1 METLIM
7 GDRIKNTEKPL
18 RRARI
23 MLVEDDTE
31 IGNWLINKLG
41 ESKDETN
48 FKWKKNLKEATEELN
63 NKRIDIIILDLKL
76 PDGNGVG
83 LLKKIKNEKR
93 SVTVYVFSVKE
104 GEEIWQIFSL
114 QSKAKI
120 PSKRQ
125 KHYLK
130 YTEYQETGSLSMK
143 K

>member
-7 GDRIKNTEKPL
+7 GDKVKNTEKPL

-41 ESKDETN
+41 ESIDETN

-93 SVTVYVFSVKE
+93 SVTVYVFSVNSELSNTCLRLGASRFFDKTTDAE
-104 GEEIWQIFSL
+104 LLINEI
-114 QSKAKI
+114 KARI
-120 PSKRQ
+120 MSD
-125 KHYLK
+125 
-130 YTEYQETGSLSMK
+130 
-143 K
+143 